1 VHAKPYGVDWFDST
15 MFNGSNIMACSFER
29 ERERDNGFEIGVI
42 DIRTCNTR
50 KN

>member
-29 ERERDNGFEIGVI
+29 ERERETMGLKLVL
-42 DIRTCNTR
+42 
-50 KN
+50 